1 MLAPSFA
8 EEFQPMR
15 PSKSGSMQDARL
27 LAAAAMWLIVG
38 GFLLLSTLVPAHTA
52 MLGWTPAFWLV
63 VAPLLALLSMAN
75 GRRDRSPSR
84 RRRTAV
90 AAIWN

>member
-1 MLAPSFA
+1 
-8 EEFQPMR
+8 MR
-15 PSKSGSMQDARL
+15 TSKSASMQDARL
-27 LAAAAMWLIVG
+27 LAAAAVWLLVG
-38 GFLLLSTLVPAHTA
+38 GFLLLSTVVPARTA

-63 VAPLLALLSMAN
+63 VAPLLALLSMAHDWR
-75 GRRDRSPSR
+75 GRSPSR